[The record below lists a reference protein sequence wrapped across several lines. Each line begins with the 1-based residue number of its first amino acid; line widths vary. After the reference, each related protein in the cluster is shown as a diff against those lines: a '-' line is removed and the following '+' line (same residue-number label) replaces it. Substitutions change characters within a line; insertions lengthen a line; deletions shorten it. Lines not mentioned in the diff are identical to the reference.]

1 MSQQRANEP
10 VSIARRLKYAGM
22 AIIALLVLII
32 VLQNTESVRTDLLF
46 VSITMP
52 RAVLLFVTFVIGF
65 LLGLFVR
72 RRAAE

>member
-1 MSQQRANEP
+1 
-10 VSIARRLKYAGM
+10 M
-22 AIIALLVLII
+22 AIIALLVLIV

>member
-1 MSQQRANEP
+1 MSQEKANEP
-10 VSIARRLKYAGM
+10 VSIARRLKYVGM

-65 LLGLFVR
+65 ILGMFAR
-72 RRAAE
+72 RRRG

>member
-10 VSIARRLKYAGM
+10 VSIARRLKYVGM

-65 LLGLFVR
+65 ILGMFVR
-72 RRAAE
+72 RRRG

>member
-10 VSIARRLKYAGM
+10 VSTARRLKYAGM
-22 AIIALLVLII
+22 AIIALLVVII